1 MSRNIFLAAL
11 LFGLMVLPISQVSAA
26 VPYLERWSIYELD
39 VKTQDVTLLY
49 TTPWRITVLRFDW
62 AGERFVFAQRIGGED
77 MELDEI
83 CTVGLDGSG
92 LTRLTENDRIDTYP
106 TWSPDGEKVAFLTW
120 GETLDIHV
128 IDSDGGGE
136 RLLYDSGY
144 HDADVHWV
152 GGKITFTR
160 NNGIWIM
167 NEDGTGT
174 TQVTEHPQAGEWG
187 SAPLPYGD
195 YDPRL
200 SPDGGTIVFERMTDN
215 AATHGEYDLYLVNV
229 DGTGLVALTDN
240 GWTQGMAS
248 WSPSGDRLV
257 YVVSAV
263 GSEGR
268 YDVFMID
275 ADGGGM
281 VDLTSEVFPAGFL
294 THDPIF
300 GPDGSKVY
308 FVGEWWDWKVLPS
321 SISCVAAPNEVQ
333 LGGEVTASG
342 SITPAVAGAAV
353 TLTYTSDAG
362 FTREVISDLDGKY
375 SDVYVPSDT
384 GPWTVEASWQG
395 DAGHVASES
404 SPVEFTV
411 IEAGAEGEGAAP
423 SGGIPGFPLG
433 SIILGLVLS
442 MSLLYVIGRNQGV
455 R

>member
-1 MSRNIFLAAL
+1 MSRNMFLAAL

-26 VPYLERWSIYELD
+26 VPYMERWGIFELD
-39 VKTQDVTLLY
+39 METQDVTLLY
-49 TTPWRITVLRFDW
+49 TTPWRITVLRLDW
-62 AGERFVFAQRIGGED
+62 AGERFVFALRIGGED

-92 LTRLTENDRIDTYP
+92 FTRLTENDRMDTYP

-160 NNGIWIM
+160 NNCIWIM
-167 NEDGTGT
+167 DEDGTGV

-215 AATHGEYDLYLVNV
+215 AATHGGYDLYIVNV

-257 YVVSAV
+257 YVVSAM

-294 THDPIF
+294 AHDPIF
-300 GPDGSKVY
+300 SPDDSKVY

-321 SISCVAAPNEVQ
+321 SISCRAMPNEVQ
-333 LGGEVTASG
+333 LGGEVTVSG
-342 SITPAVAGAAV
+342 SITPAVAGAGV
-353 TLTYTSDAG
+353 TLRYTGDAG
-362 FTREVISDLDGKY
+362 VTREVISDLDGKY

-384 GPWTVEASWQG
+384 GQWTVEASWQG

-404 SPVEFTV
+404 SAVEFTV
-411 IEAGAEGEGAAP
+411 FDGIAEGEGEEQ

-433 SIILGLVLS
+433 SIVLGLGLS
-442 MSLLYVIGRNQGV
+442 LSLLYVIGRNQGV

>member
-1 MSRNIFLAAL
+1 MSRNMFLAAL

-26 VPYLERWSIYELD
+26 VPYMERWGIYELD
-39 VKTQDVTLLY
+39 METQDVTLLY
-49 TTPWRITVLRFDW
+49 TTPWRITVLRLDG
-62 AGERFVFAQRIGGED
+62 AGERFVFVLRIGGED

-92 LTRLTENDRIDTYP
+92 FTRLTENDRMDTYP

-128 IDSDGGGE
+128 VDSDGDGE

-160 NNGIWIM
+160 NNGIWM
-167 NEDGTGT
+167 MDEDGTGA

-187 SAPLPYGD
+187 SAPLPCGD

-215 AATHGEYDLYLVNV
+215 AATHGGYDLYLVNV

-248 WSPSGDRLV
+248 WSPSGDRLI
-257 YVVSAV
+257 YVVSAM

-275 ADGGGM
+275 ADGEGM
-281 VDLTSEVFPAGFL
+281 ADLTSEILPAGFL
-294 THDPIF
+294 AHDPIF

-321 SISCVAAPNEVQ
+321 SISCRATPNEVQ
-333 LGGEVTASG
+333 LGEEMTVSG
-342 SITPAVAGAAV
+342 SITPAVAGAGV
-353 TLTYTSDAG
+353 NLTYTSDAG
-362 FTREVISDLDGKY
+362 VTREVITDMDGKY

-411 IEAGAEGEGAAP
+411 IEAIAEDEGEAP

-442 MSLLYVIGRNQGV
+442 MSLLYVIGRN
-455 R
+455 